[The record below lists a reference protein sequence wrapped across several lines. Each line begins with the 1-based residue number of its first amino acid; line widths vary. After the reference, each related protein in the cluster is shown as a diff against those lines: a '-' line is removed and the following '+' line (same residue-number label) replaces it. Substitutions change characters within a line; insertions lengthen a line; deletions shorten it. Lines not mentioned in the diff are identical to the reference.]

1 MKLKLLTIIL
11 LIISFSIYSQISD
24 QRAKSELMSSP
35 SFYTDIVNYAD
46 KDLNKTR
53 VDIFIKVPLN
63 KIQFVKEGE
72 TFHGGYI
79 ATVSFYDE
87 SKSTL
92 LQEAIWSEK
101 VEIKNYDESL
111 SSSNY
116 NLSIKSFSAKA
127 GNYLINIT
135 IEDKDSK
142 KQYSIEKLFIV
153 KNIDTRLGISDLVLL
168 SKSENAADKMIPLV
182 TGIISSKSTVLRTYC
197 ELYSDTTRDI
207 KLNIKIVE
215 KNGNVISDNKVKRN
229 VVNGSNRVTFLID
242 SLNLATGAYLL
253 TVSILDESSG
263 ARCVAK
269 KDFITRSPGLP
280 NAVKVIEKAIEQMV
294 YIATPSEMDSLR
306 DEKSAEKRV
315 EKFKEFWK
323 KKDPS
328 LATEENEVMNEYF
341 RRVEFANKNFSHY
354 LEGWKTDMG
363 MVLIILG
370 EPSNVERHPFE
381 IDSKPYEVWEYYDLN
396 KKLVFI
402 DNTGFGDYRLLTPLT
417 GDMTRFR

>member
-1 MKLKLLTIIL
+1 M
-11 LIISFSIYSQISD
+11 
-24 QRAKSELMSSP
+24 
-35 SFYTDIVNYAD
+35 
-46 KDLNKTR
+46 
-53 VDIFIKVPLN
+53 
-63 KIQFVKEGE
+63 
-72 TFHGGYI
+72 
-79 ATVSFYDE
+79 
-87 SKSTL
+87 
-92 LQEAIWSEK
+92 
-101 VEIKNYDESL
+101 
-111 SSSNY
+111 
-116 NLSIKSFSAKA
+116 
-127 GNYLINIT
+127 
-135 IEDKDSK
+135 
-142 KQYSIEKLFIV
+142 
-153 KNIDTRLGISDLVLL
+153 
-168 SKSENAADKMIPLV
+168 
-182 TGIISSKSTVLRTYC
+182 
-197 ELYSDTTRDI
+197 
-207 KLNIKIVE
+207 
-215 KNGNVISDNKVKRN
+215 
-229 VVNGSNRVTFLID
+229 
-242 SLNLATGAYLL
+242 
-253 TVSILDESSG
+253 
-263 ARCVAK
+263 
-269 KDFITRSPGLP
+269 P
-280 NAVKVIEKAIEQMV
+280 NAVKDIEKAIEQMV